1 MYLSTNTCLKAFSQL
16 YKISDST
23 TGKQAGER
31 LSALRYF
38 FALKR
43 FFRESG
49 ASSMDLAP
57 TQTNNRQKF
66 TDFVGDVVTL
76 GLDDYYTNN
85 FGADFKNASGYGVS
99 SNFLTTTLKKDGNYP
114 GRPKPLLLKQNEH
127 LSLHP
132 DWKTNIKSFGCWD
145 EYSTHLLVWLS
156 RFVSFE
162 GNIDVGQQ
170 IKTYIETTYG
180 KDILDQCLNEKIL
193 DSLISS
199 DSLSNSSPDLEEL
212 LTEGIIDE
220 FDDEP
225 IEHRYIGKNIIYYG
239 APGTGKSHTIDLL
252 TNGLKRFITV
262 FHPET
267 QYSDFVGSL
276 KPKMNGTNIIYEFRP
291 GPFTKALIQ
300 AYKTPDIQ
308 VFLVIEEI
316 NRAVA
321 AAVFGELFQLLDREN
336 GESKYEIDVA
346 DPDMLDFINHQL
358 ALPESIDAIK
368 IPRNLSILATMNS
381 SDQAVMPMDTAFKR
395 RWSFEYI
402 PIDFTT
408 LGCATTSF
416 ELSLTNG
423 IHEVTWPQLAQS
435 INQVLISKQVSE
447 DRLLGPYFLT
457 NDELIDQA
465 TSLEVLSSKLFVYL
479 WDDVLRHHGRD
490 TIFSRTVCYSPFGE
504 VMRQFKAEQPIFSDQ
519 LEERLLQ
526 MGVTSKAENSE

>member
-43 FFRESG
+43 FVKESG
-49 ASSMDLAP
+49 ASDIDLSP

-66 TDFVGDVVTL
+66 TDFVGEVVTL
-76 GLDDYYTNN
+76 GLGNYYTNN
-85 FGADFKNASGYGVS
+85 FGSDVKNASGYGVS
-99 SNFLTTTLKKDGNYP
+99 SNFLTTTLKKNGNYP

-132 DWKTNIKSFGCWD
+132 NWKTNIKSFGNWD
-145 EYSTHLLVWLS
+145 EYATHLLVWLS

-162 GNIDVGQQ
+162 DNIDVGQQ

-180 KDILDQCLNEKIL
+180 KDILDQCLNEQIL
-193 DSLISS
+193 DSLISN
-199 DSLSNSSPDLEEL
+199 DSLSSSFPDLEEL
-212 LTEGIIDE
+212 LTEGVIEEIE
-220 FDDEP
+220 DEP
-225 IEHRYIGKNIIYYG
+225 IENSQIGKNIIYYG

-276 KPKMNGTNIIYEFRP
+276 KPKMDGINIAYEFRP

-300 AYKTPDIQ
+300 AYKTPDTH
-308 VFLVIEEI
+308 VFLIIEEI
-316 NRAVA
+316 NRAAA
-321 AAVFGELFQLLDREN
+321 AAVFGELFQLLDRKN

-346 DPDMLDFINHQL
+346 DPDMLDFINQ
-358 ALPESIDAIK
+358 ALSNPIDAIK
-368 IPRNLSILATMNS
+368 IPGNLSILATMNS

-408 LGCATTSF
+408 LGSGTTSF
-416 ELSLTNG
+416 ELTLTNG
-423 IHEVTWPQLAQS
+423 TYEVTWSQLAQS
-435 INQVLISKQVSE
+435 INQVLTSKQVPE

-465 TSLEVLSSKLFVYL
+465 TSLETLSSKLFVYL

-490 TIFSRTVCYSPFGE
+490 TIFSRAVCYSPFGE
-504 VMRQFKAEQPIFSDQ
+504 VMHQFKAGQPIFSDQ
-519 LEERLLQ
+519 LEDQLLQ
-526 MGVTSKAENSE
+526 MGVTPKVEDSE